1 MPDAVFAYGS
11 LAGPSSAEL
20 TLGRP
25 VTIAASA
32 RLEGWRRRW
41 ALCRDNLACEKT
53 FARADDDSLPP
64 WCAGLTLERAGR
76 PEDAAPN
83 GVLIEVDAGDL
94 ERLDRRE
101 LRYDR
106 TEVTACVRAEGGQP
120 PERVFAYVAK
130 PEHHH
135 PQLPPG
141 AVIVATYVRA
151 VESAFA
157 ELGRDQLEL
166 FRRTTGPPPV
176 PVVEAVLVGDRIPP
190 GNPRDW

>member
-25 VTIAASA
+25 VTIAAPA

-53 FARADDDSLPP
+53 FALAGDGSLPP
-64 WCAGLTLERAGR
+64 WCAGLTLERAAPG
-76 PEDAAPN
+76 DAAPN
-83 GVLIEVDAGDL
+83 GVLIEVDAEEL

-106 TEVTACVRAEGGQP
+106 TDVTAEVRAQSGP
-120 PERVFAYVAK
+120 PLERVFAYVAK
-130 PEHHH
+130 PAHHRGE
-135 PQLPPG
+135 LPPG
-141 AVIVATYVRA
+141 AVIVASYVRA

-157 ELGRDQLEL
+157 ELGDDQLEL

-176 PVVEAVLVGDRIPP
+176 PVLEAVLVSDRIPP